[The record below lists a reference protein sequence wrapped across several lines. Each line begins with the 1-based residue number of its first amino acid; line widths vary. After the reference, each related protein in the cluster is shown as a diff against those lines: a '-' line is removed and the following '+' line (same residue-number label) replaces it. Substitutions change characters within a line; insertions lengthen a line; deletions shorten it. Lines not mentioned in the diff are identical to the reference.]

1 VNEKLLGLGIAL
13 AIVGAVL
20 VIATVYQEQV
30 APPTELTHMQ
40 PQAPAKY
47 EWRSRNPAI
56 TWLGIGF
63 IALSVVLILFGV
75 KGK

>member
-1 VNEKLLGLGIAL
+1 VNKKLIPIGIAL

-30 APPTELTHMQ
+30 APPTEQPHMQ

-47 EWRSRNPAI
+47 EWRSHNPAI
-56 TWLGIGF
+56 TWLGTGF
-63 IALSVVLILFGV
+63 IALSAVLILVGV
-75 KGK
+75 KKK